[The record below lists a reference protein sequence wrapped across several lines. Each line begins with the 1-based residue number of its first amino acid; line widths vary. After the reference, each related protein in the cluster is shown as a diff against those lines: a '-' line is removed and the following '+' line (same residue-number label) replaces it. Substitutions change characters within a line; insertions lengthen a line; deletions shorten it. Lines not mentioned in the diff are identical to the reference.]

1 MVAGARSPSAVSSSE
16 SAMAVKSA
24 SMGAGSIGERPNCRV
39 PDRPTRF
46 STWNLYGFATHI
58 AAMEAI
64 VSQSALQPAHAHAH
78 HGPAERLPTLMLG
91 AIGVVYGDIG
101 TSPLY
106 AMKESFLGPHPLAV
120 DAPHIFGVLSLVF
133 WSLMLIVTVKYV
145 LVAMRADNRGEG
157 GSFALLSLIARN
169 LAGKRWT
176 STLVILGVLA
186 TCLFYGDAMITPA
199 ISVLSAVEGLTIA
212 EPQLQPLVVPISIAI
227 LVGLFVVQSRGTAK
241 VGRIFG
247 PVILVYLAA
256 LAVLGVSNTLV
267 HPEIVA
273 ALSPTWALQ
282 FFATDFKL
290 AFLALGSVFLA
301 VTGAE
306 TLYAD
311 MGHFGRRA
319 IGWSWLTLV
328 YPCLMLNYL
337 GQGALLLGHPAAA
350 ENPFYLMAPDWA
362 RLPLVFI
369 ATAATII
376 ASKAVIS
383 GAFSITHQAV
393 QLGFLPRL
401 KTEHTSEK
409 AAGQIYIPAVNWGL
423 LFMVIVLV
431 LGFRESGKLASA
443 YGIAVTGT
451 MLITTIMLGFL
462 VFQVWSWNRALATA
476 TIGLFVLVD
485 GAYFASNITKIPD
498 GGWFPLLVAAVSF
511 TVLTTWAKGRQ
522 LMRER
527 LSEAALPLAIF
538 IKSAAASVHRVRGTS
553 VFLSTSAETVP
564 AALLHNLKHNQ
575 VLHARVLILNVKVEE
590 VPHVPSEKRLEVHD
604 AGQGFYRVVLHYG
617 FMEEVDIPRD
627 LARVDTCGE
636 PFNMMSTSFF
646 LGRQKLIAS
655 KRRAGMALWRERLFA
670 WMLKSSESAM
680 EFFKLPT
687 NRVVELGSQLQI

>member
-1 MVAGARSPSAVSSSE
+1 
-16 SAMAVKSA
+16 MATLVQSQA
-24 SMGAGSIGERPNCRV
+24 PAAEAP
-39 PDRPTRF
+39 P
-46 STWNLYGFATHI
+46 ATH
-58 AAMEAI
+58 
-64 VSQSALQPAHAHAH
+64 AHS
-78 HGPAERLPTLMLG
+78 LPTLMLG
-91 AIGVVYGDIG
+91 AVGVVYGDIG

-106 AMKESFLGPHPLAV
+106 AMKESFLGPHPLTV
-120 DAPHIFGVLSLVF
+120 DPPHIFGVLSLVF

-169 LAGKRWT
+169 LEGKRWT
-176 STLVILGVLA
+176 ATLITLGVLA

-199 ISVLSAVEGLTIA
+199 ISVLSAVEGLTIVEA
-212 EPQLQPLVVPISIAI
+212 PLQPLVVPISIAI
-227 LVGLFVVQSRGTAK
+227 LIALFLVQSRGTAK
-241 VGRIFG
+241 VGLLFG

-256 LAVLGVSNTLV
+256 LATLGVVNIVT
-267 HPEIVA
+267 HPEIIG
-273 ALSPTWALQ
+273 ALNPMWALR
-282 FFATDFKL
+282 FFIADPKL

-328 YPCLMLNYL
+328 YPCLTLNYL

-350 ENPFYLMAPDWA
+350 TNPFYLMAPDWA
-362 RLPLVFI
+362 RLPLVGI

-376 ASKAVIS
+376 ASQAVIS
-383 GAFSITHQAV
+383 GAFSVTHQAV

-401 KTEHTSEK
+401 RTEHTSEK

-423 LFMVIVLV
+423 LVMVVVLV

-451 MLITTIMLGFL
+451 MLITTVMLGFL
-462 VFQVWSWNRALATA
+462 VFQIWRWNRVIATV
-476 TIGLFVLVD
+476 TIGTFMMVD

-498 GGWFPLLVAAVSF
+498 GGWFPLLVALVSF
-511 TVLTTWAKGRQ
+511 TVLTTWAKGRR

-527 LSEAALPLAIF
+527 LEQSALPLQVF
-538 IKSAAASVHRVRGTS
+538 VKSTGASVHRVRGTS
-553 VFLSTSAETVP
+553 VFLSTSADTVP

-575 VLHARVLILNVKVEE
+575 VLHERVIILNVKVEE
-590 VPHVPSEKRLEVHD
+590 VPHVGPERRVEFHE
-604 AGQGFYRVVLHYG
+604 AGQGFYRMILHYG
-617 FMEEVDIPRD
+617 FMDEVDVPRD
-627 LARVDTCGE
+627 LAFITSCGE
-636 PFNMMSTSFF
+636 PFDMMSTSFF

-655 KRRAGMALWRERLFA
+655 TKTPGMALWREKLFA

-687 NRVVELGSQLQI
+687 NRGVELGSQLQI

>member
-1 MVAGARSPSAVSSSE
+1 
-16 SAMAVKSA
+16 
-24 SMGAGSIGERPNCRV
+24 
-39 PDRPTRF
+39 
-46 STWNLYGFATHI
+46 
-58 AAMEAI
+58 
-64 VSQSALQPAHAHAH
+64 
-78 HGPAERLPTLMLG
+78 MLG
-91 AIGVVYGDIG
+91 AVGVVYGDIG

-120 DAPHIFGVLSLVF
+120 DRLHIFGVLSLIF

-145 LVAMRADNRGEG
+145 AVAMRADNRGEG

-169 LAGKRWT
+169 LAGKKWT
-176 STLVILGVLA
+176 ATLVMFGVLA

-212 EPQLQPLVVPISIAI
+212 EPPLQPLVIPVSIAI
-227 LVGLFVVQSRGTAK
+227 LVGLFLVQSRGTAK
-241 VGRIFG
+241 VGGIFG
-247 PVILVYLAA
+247 PIILIYLAA
-256 LAVLGVSNTLV
+256 LAALGVTNILA
-267 HPEIVA
+267 HPEIIA
-273 ALSPTWALQ
+273 ALSPTYAAK
-282 FFATDFKL
+282 FFVINPKL

-311 MGHFGRRA
+311 MGHFGRKA

-328 YPCLMLNYL
+328 YPCLTLNYL

-362 RLPLVFI
+362 RLPLVLI

-376 ASKAVIS
+376 ASQAVIS
-383 GAFSITHQAV
+383 GAFSVTHQAV

-401 KTEHTSEK
+401 KTLHTSEK
-409 AAGQIYIPAVNWGL
+409 ALGQIYIPAVNWGL
-423 LFMVIVLV
+423 LFMVLILV
-431 LGFRESGKLASA
+431 IGFRESGRLASA

-451 MLITTIMLGFL
+451 MLITTMMLGVL
-462 VFQVWSWNRALATA
+462 VFQVWNWNKLLATA
-476 TIGLFVLVD
+476 TIGLFLLVD
-485 GAYFASNITKIPD
+485 GTYFASNITKIPD
-498 GGWFPLLVAAVSF
+498 GGWFPLLVAAISF
-511 TVLTTWAKGRQ
+511 TVLTTWAKGRA

-527 LSEAALPLAIF
+527 LASSALPLPVF
-538 IKSAAASVHRVRGTS
+538 IKSVTKSVHRVRGTS
-553 VFLSTSAETVP
+553 VFLSASADVVP

-575 VLHARVLILNVKVEE
+575 VLHERVIILNVKVEE
-590 VPHVPSEKRLEVHD
+590 IPHVPHHKRVEFHD
-604 AGQGFYRVVLHYG
+604 AGQGFYRMILHYG

-627 LARVDTCGE
+627 LAFIKSCGE
-636 PFNMMSTSFF
+636 PFNMMNTSFF
-646 LGRQKLIAS
+646 LGRQKLVAS
-655 KRRAGMALWRERLFA
+655 HAHKGMALWREKLFA

>member
-1 MVAGARSPSAVSSSE
+1 MASIAQVDGAVPTTPSRHS
-16 SAMAVKSA
+16 
-24 SMGAGSIGERPNCRV
+24 
-39 PDRPTRF
+39 
-46 STWNLYGFATHI
+46 
-58 AAMEAI
+58 
-64 VSQSALQPAHAHAH
+64 
-78 HGPAERLPTLMLG
+78 LPTLMLG
-91 AIGVVYGDIG
+91 AVGVVYGDIG

-106 AMKESFLGPHPLAV
+106 ALKESFLGPHRLAV

-169 LAGKRWT
+169 LAGQRWT

-212 EPQLQPLVVPISIAI
+212 EPSLQTLVMPISIAI
-227 LVGLFVVQSRGTAK
+227 LVALFVVQSRGTAK
-241 VGRIFG
+241 VGTLFG

-256 LAVLGVSNTLV
+256 LAGLGLV
-267 HPEIVA
+267 NIAEHPEIVG
-273 ALSPTWALQ
+273 ALSPTWALR
-282 FFATDFKL
+282 FFIADPKL

-328 YPCLMLNYL
+328 YPCLTLNYL

-350 ENPFYLMAPDWA
+350 ENPFFLMAPEWA
-362 RLPLVFI
+362 RLPLVFL

-376 ASKAVIS
+376 ASQAVIT
-383 GAFSITHQAV
+383 GAFSVTHQAV

-401 KTEHTSEK
+401 RTEHTSEK

-423 LFMVIVLV
+423 LVMVIALV

-451 MLITTIMLGFL
+451 MLITTVMLGFL
-462 VFQVWSWNRALATA
+462 VFKVWRWNRLLATVAIGTFVAVDA
-476 TIGLFVLVD
+476 T
-485 GAYFASNITKIPD
+485 YFASNITKIPD
-498 GGWFPLLVAAVSF
+498 GGWFPLLVALVSF
-511 TVLTTWAKGRQ
+511 VVLTTWAKGRR

-527 LSEAALPLAIF
+527 LDESALPLPVF
-538 IKSAAASVHRVRGTS
+538 VKSTGASVHRVRGTS
-553 VFLSTSAETVP
+553 VFLSTSADTVP

-575 VLHARVLILNVKVEE
+575 VLHERVIILNVKVEE
-590 VPHVPSEKRLEVHD
+590 VPHVAGERRVEFHD
-604 AGQGFYRVVLHYG
+604 AGDGFYRMVLHYG
-617 FMEEVDIPRD
+617 FMDEVDVPRD
-627 LARVDTCGE
+627 LSFIKTCGE

-655 KRRAGMALWRERLFA
+655 TNAPGMALWRERLFA